1 MQSLTYMR
9 LAKGLVAHIIFKK
22 PVPIYCHWEITY
34 RCNLKCN
41 YCGTHLAKNNWL
53 PEVTTEEALNI
64 IDKLARAGTSFLHF
78 VGGEPTVR
86 SDLTELA
93 RFAKKRHI
101 ITAVTTNGIM
111 PENKLADLLSFDL
124 LRISI
129 DGAEE
134 TTNYNRPPFG
144 SYNVYQRILKTLDYL
159 FDHDVHP
166 LLTAVITPNTN
177 EKDITSLIELGRKY
191 RCKVTFNSVGAG
203 MSHRRGFTKDDH
215 EVRIRDLEKEILSLE
230 DTVTFFERVR
240 RAYPYVVTDFAPFIY
255 VYKMGGLD
263 KVGCKALDSAICL
276 KPDGSVAL
284 PCIEYPFSVAQDKQ
298 DIRNIF
304 NSEEYKEARRLQ
316 GNYWFCRGCR
326 MRCMI
331 SSTALVSPKLALG
344 VVRHFWHSL
353 RQPRPAEPVTQL
365 FHTK

>member
-1 MQSLTYMR
+1 MR
-9 LAKGLVAHIIFKK
+9 LAKSLAKHVLFRK

-53 PEVTTEEALNI
+53 PEVTTQAALNI
-64 IDKLARAGTSFLHF
+64 IDKLADAGTSFLHF

-86 SDLTELA
+86 SDLTELTL
-93 RFAKKRHI
+93 FAKKRHI
-101 ITAVTTNGIM
+101 ITAITTNGII
-111 PENKLADLLSFDL
+111 PESKLEELLHFDL

-134 TTNYNRPPFG
+134 TTNYNRPAFG

-159 FDHDVHP
+159 VDHDVHP
-166 LLTAVITPNTN
+166 LLTAVITPNTS
-177 EKDITSLIELGRKY
+177 ETDVASLIVLGRKY

-203 MSHRRGFTKDDH
+203 MSHLRGFSQEDH
-215 EVRIRDLEKEILSLE
+215 EGRIRNLGKDILSLE
-230 DTVTFFERVR
+230 DTVSFFRKVR
-240 RAYPYVVTDFAPFIY
+240 REYPDVVTDFTPFIY

-263 KVGCKALDSAICL
+263 KVGCKALDSALCL

-284 PCIEYPFSVAQDKQ
+284 PCIEYPFMSAKDNQ

-304 NSEEYKEARRLQ
+304 KTEEYKKARRLQ
-316 GNYWFCRGCR
+316 GKYWFCEGCR

-331 SSTALVSPKLALG
+331 SSTALVSPKLMLG

-353 RQPRPAEPVTQL
+353 RELPSRDEKIASNNTAPSRRQ
-365 FHTK
+365 